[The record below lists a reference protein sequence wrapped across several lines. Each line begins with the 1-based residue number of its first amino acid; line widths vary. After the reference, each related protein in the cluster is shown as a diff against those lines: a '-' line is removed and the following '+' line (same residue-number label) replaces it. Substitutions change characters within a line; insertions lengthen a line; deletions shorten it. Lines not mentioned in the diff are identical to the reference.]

1 MTHIRHFCTYFDHN
15 YLPRG
20 MVMLES
26 LREQCPQAHVH
37 VLCLSEECYSALSRL
52 AYPHVSLMR
61 LEELEAADPE
71 LAATRTTR
79 SLVEYYFTFTPCLP
93 WWLLTQNEHINEITY
108 LDADL
113 MFFSSPEPLFVEAG
127 DAAVI
132 LTPHRFSPHLA
143 DLARYGLNNVSWI
156 TFRKTRAGLD
166 CLGWYRASCLEWCG
180 DRLEEDRF
188 ADQKYLDLF
197 PQRFADVHVLRH
209 NGAGV
214 APWNLAATSL
224 TKSDKTVM
232 ANDQPLIFYHAH
244 AFKHVWGPFY
254 ASGLSSY
261 NTHLKS
267 AAIQYILKPYSM
279 YYTQSKRKVVTM
291 LPISKFTGI
300 RSEKKSTLRSTCRQL
315 LTEWKKKTLLV
326 C

>member
-143 DLARYGLNNVSWI
+143 DLARYGLYNVSWI

-166 CLGWYRASCLEWCG
+166 L
-180 DRLEEDRF
+180 
-188 ADQKYLDLF
+188 
-197 PQRFADVHVLRH
+197 
-209 NGAGV
+209 
-214 APWNLAATSL
+214 SL
-224 TKSDKTVM
+224 
-232 ANDQPLIFYHAH
+232 IH
-244 AFKHVWGPFY
+244 
-254 ASGLSSY
+254 
-261 NTHLKS
+261 
-267 AAIQYILKPYSM
+267 I
-279 YYTQSKRKVVTM
+279 
-291 LPISKFTGI
+291 
-300 RSEKKSTLRSTCRQL
+300 
-315 LTEWKKKTLLV
+315 
-326 C
+326 